1 MLEHRQELNP
11 EQIEAVETVDGPLL
25 IIAGAGS
32 GKTRVI
38 TYRIAHM
45 LEKRIPQKSLLA
57 LTFTNKA
64 AREMEHRVRELTGR
78 KLQGLVISTFHAF
91 GVRILRENVGALGYR
106 ENFSIYDV
114 ADQHQLLRDTAKE
127 INFSLEQ
134 TSTNT
139 LLQLFSQI
147 KTGRRDWESDTNIYK
162 QLYDEYQYH
171 MKLHNAVDFDD
182 LIMLPIKLFT
192 ERPDIREQYREQYRY
207 ILVDEFQDTSRQ
219 QYDLLHHLA
228 AGHGNVCVV
237 GDDDQSIYSWR
248 GADFSNITKFESD
261 FPGLR
266 EITLARNYR
275 SSDTIL
281 DAANGVI
288 SHNKNR
294 KGKRLWTGIQGGKP
308 VEVFYPEDDRQE
320 GEWIAEMIQSLAMRD
335 GVRYENVGV
344 LIRTNSLSRTLE
356 EAFLANNIPYTVS
369 GGQSFFQRSEIKD
382 ITAYLRLMA
391 NPNDEVSLL
400 RVLNKPRRGIGK
412 RSLEQ
417 ITELAHARNLSIYSA
432 IEAAVHAADSPMSE
446 RAQAD
451 LSGFLDLIDRYR
463 TPLHSGREMA
473 RTLRQFVEEI
483 DYWGHLVSE
492 FQQNAKVAKFK
503 WQNIELF
510 TDILDQYEKDPDTT
524 DPSLFGF
531 LNRVS
536 LQVRDD
542 VEEKQESGRVQLM
555 TIHAAKGLEHDIVF
569 VAGCEEGFIPH
580 SRALE
585 ENPDNIEEER
595 RLFYVAITRA
605 RQKLFLTACRQRHVM
620 RELRESAPSP
630 FLEEIPQ
637 HLIEYHEPEETASED
652 EASDYFAQL
661 KAKLASRET

>member
-1 MLEHRQELNP
+1 
-11 EQIEAVETVDGPLL
+11 
-25 IIAGAGS
+25 
-32 GKTRVI
+32 
-38 TYRIAHM
+38 
-45 LEKRIPQKSLLA
+45 
-57 LTFTNKA
+57 
-64 AREMEHRVRELTGR
+64 
-78 KLQGLVISTFHAF
+78 
-91 GVRILRENVGALGYR
+91 
-106 ENFSIYDV
+106 
-114 ADQHQLLRDTAKE
+114 
-127 INFSLEQ
+127 
-134 TSTNT
+134 
-139 LLQLFSQI
+139 
-147 KTGRRDWESDTNIYK
+147 
-162 QLYDEYQYH
+162 
-171 MKLHNAVDFDD
+171 
-182 LIMLPIKLFT
+182 
-192 ERPDIREQYREQYRY
+192 
-207 ILVDEFQDTSRQ
+207 
-219 QYDLLHHLA
+219 
-228 AGHGNVCVV
+228 
-237 GDDDQSIYSWR
+237 
-248 GADFSNITKFESD
+248 
-261 FPGLR
+261 
-266 EITLARNYR
+266 
-275 SSDTIL
+275 
-281 DAANGVI
+281 
-288 SHNKNR
+288 
-294 KGKRLWTGIQGGKP
+294 
-308 VEVFYPEDDRQE
+308 
-320 GEWIAEMIQSLAMRD
+320 MIQSLAMRD

-542 VEEKQESGRVQLM
+542 VEEKQESGRAQLM